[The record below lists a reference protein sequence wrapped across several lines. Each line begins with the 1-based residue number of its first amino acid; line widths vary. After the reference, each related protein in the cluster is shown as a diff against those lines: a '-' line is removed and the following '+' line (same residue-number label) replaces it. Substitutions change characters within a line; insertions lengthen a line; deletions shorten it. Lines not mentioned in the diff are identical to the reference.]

1 MRCSGIVAVAVGFLF
16 AGCSAVPNLL
26 PAAVPAVPVS
36 GAAVDGADAATID
49 GAKAL
54 AQEELDRYGAGD
66 AAGAWDLF
74 DEATQAKVSRVDYVA
89 VHDACPL
96 RAPSYT
102 IKSARME
109 SPTQAVI
116 TVAYLGTS
124 QAYKVLFENGQWRWQ
139 MQPSDA
145 AGYKDGSAANIM
157 RLKRLGVCD

>member
-1 MRCSGIVAVAVGFLF
+1 MHRSGILAAAAIGGLLL
-16 AGCSAVPNLL
+16 AGCSAAPTPI
-26 PAAVPAVPVS
+26 PAPAPVS
-36 GAAVDGADAATID
+36 SAAVDGADAATID

-66 AAGAWDLF
+66 AAGAWDLL
-74 DEATQAKVSRVDYVA
+74 DAVSQAKVSRTDYVA

-116 TVAYLGTS
+116 TVAYLGTT
-124 QAYKVLFENGQWRWQ
+124 QAYKVIFENEQWRWQ
-139 MQPSDA
+139 MQPTDA
-145 AGYKDGSAANIM
+145 SGYKDGPAANIA
-157 RLKRLGVCD
+157 RLKKLGVCG